1 MTPLFLRAAAAC
13 ALFVASTVAL
23 AQPTAGSGRSLVIGK
38 DSAAARV
45 VKVTYQGKYNFVRI
59 ETREP
64 GAAENQ
70 HPVTVSADAMR
81 AALSQVQLAGRKP
94 EPLFNAEEVSEI
106 AGPIAQ
112 ALSEATAAQDVAF
125 AVTGNYGGY
134 GPFSTKSV
142 TTGRVFQQGGQ
153 LNIVFGLVHQEFEG
167 QLRAAGYLIPFEPG
181 QRAKAVTSGMQ
192 VSAAGATSQRAD
204 WLKFGA
210 LPAAA
215 APTAKPAAPGGT
227 SVTAPAAV
235 TAPQAA
241 PAAAPAAAV
250 SVPAPAAAPANS
262 DQLYR
267 QTAERLKALQKLK
280 DDGLI
285 TEKEYAEKRK
295 AILAEF

>member
-1 MTPLFLRAAAAC
+1 MTTLFLRAAAAC
-13 ALFVASTVAL
+13 ALLAASTVAL
-23 AQPTAGSGRSLVIGK
+23 AQPTAGSGRALTIGK
-38 DSAAARV
+38 DSAAERV

-59 ETREP
+59 EAREP

-81 AALSQVQLAGRKP
+81 AALSQVQLAGRKT
-94 EPLFNAEEVSEI
+94 EPLLNADDVNEI

-112 ALSEATAAQDVAF
+112 ALGEATAAQEVSF

-153 LNIVFGLVHQEFEG
+153 LNIIFGLVRQEFEG

-181 QRAKAVTSGMQ
+181 QRAKAVSSGTQ

-215 APTAKPAAPGGT
+215 APVAKPAAP
-227 SVTAPAAV
+227 VAAPAAAPAAV
-235 TAPQAA
+235 AAPPSA

-250 SVPAPAAAPANS
+250 PVPAPAPANS